1 MPKELMVQ
9 MFIVRENLGPTETGL
24 ENLGPIKMG
33 LENLGPI
40 ETN

>member
-1 MPKELMVQ
+1 MLKGPMDQ
-9 MFIVRENLGPTETGL
+9 MFSVLENLGPTETGL